1 MADLNERDAG
11 GTTKIVGADPDTGV
25 ETFFAD
31 VTSEGEL
38 KISSFANITYS
49 TATKS
54 VGNVTEVLA
63 AVGGANLANR
73 KTIVAYNRGPQ
84 TVYYGPT
91 GVTSTTGIPIEKDE
105 VVTFA
110 IGDNI
115 DVYFITGSSTASVT
129 IEEYA

>member
-1 MADLNERDAG
+1 MGDLNKKQASAS
-11 GTTKIVGADPDTGV
+11 TKIAGANPTTGE

-54 VGNVTEVLA
+54 VGNVTPVLA

-73 KTIVAYNRGPQ
+73 KTVVVYNRGAQ
-84 TVYYGPT
+84 TIYYGPT